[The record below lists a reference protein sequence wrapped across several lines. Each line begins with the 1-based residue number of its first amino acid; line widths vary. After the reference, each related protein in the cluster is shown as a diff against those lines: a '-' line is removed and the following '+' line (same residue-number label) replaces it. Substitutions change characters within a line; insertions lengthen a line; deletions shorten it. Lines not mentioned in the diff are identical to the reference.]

1 MKESNRKKHEINEQI
16 KKNQKLM
23 NYYDSI
29 YRQKNIEFNQ
39 LLKKYRNLY
48 AQIKNGNLLL
58 KKGEQLTQANII
70 CMDKYGKREGDN
82 SSFNDIDDGEDHGQ
96 ISENYE
102 ESENNENINDNE
114 NENEN
119 EEENDD
125 YNEEDEK

>member
-1 MKESNRKKHEINEQI
+1 
-16 KKNQKLM
+16 M

-70 CMDKYGKREGDN
+70 CMDKYG
-82 SSFNDIDDGEDHGQ
+82 
-96 ISENYE
+96 
-102 ESENNENINDNE
+102 
-114 NENEN
+114 
-119 EEENDD
+119 
-125 YNEEDEK
+125 